1 MLPSSLAISAPC
13 VVLFGLERESI
24 KGSFQKVKTNPKHLC
39 GGGGGVQVFSGRAGR
54 EVGDRIEGGVAVRR
68 CFKNGTWEW

>member
-39 GGGGGVQVFSGRAGR
+39 GGGVGGWGAGLQWK
-54 EVGDRIEGGVAVRR
+54 GGER
-68 CFKNGTWEW
+68 GW